1 VRGVFLDLETVDRND
16 LDLQL
21 LESTLPEWSL
31 LKNTRDVTQAIH
43 NADIVV
49 TNKIC
54 LDHDTLFAAEQL
66 KLVCIA
72 ATGTNNIDLEV
83 ARERNITVCNVRSY
97 ATASVVEHVFTL
109 ILNLVRNLQK
119 YRDAV
124 NQGGWQN
131 ANGFCLL
138 DYPVRE
144 LNGQTLGIIGYGE
157 LGKAVATTARAF
169 GMHILIAQRTGTQSG
184 PDRVPL
190 DRLLSESGIIS
201 VHCPLTDSTRNLISH
216 RELALMRKDA
226 ILINTA
232 RGGIVNEKA
241 LSEALRDGRI
251 AGAGIDVLE
260 EEPPRKGSPLL
271 ELALSNL
278 VVTPHIAWAGI
289 NARQTLINE
298 IAGNIKAFLDGS
310 PRNVVQ
316 T

>member
-1 VRGVFLDLETVDRND
+1 MRGVFLDLETVDRND

-21 LESTLPEWSL
+21 LASTLPEWSL
-31 LKNTRDVTQAIH
+31 LKNTSDVTREIRS
-43 NADIVV
+43 ADIVV
-49 TNKIC
+49 TNKIR
-54 LDHDTLFAAEQL
+54 LDRDKLLAAEHL

-72 ATGTNNIDLEV
+72 ATGTNNIDLV
-83 ARERNITVCNVRSY
+83 AARESNITVCNVRAY
-97 ATASVVEHVFTL
+97 ATSSVVEHVFTL
-109 ILNLVRNLQK
+109 ILNLARNLQN

-124 NQGGWQN
+124 NHGAWQN
-131 ANGFCLL
+131 ADGFCLL

-169 GMHILIAQRTGTQSG
+169 GMHILVAQRPGTPPD

-190 DRLLSESGIIS
+190 DRLLSESSIIS
-201 VHCPLTDSTRNLISH
+201 VHCPLTDSTRNLIDH

-232 RGGIVNEKA
+232 RGGIVNEMA
-241 LSEALRDGRI
+241 LSEALRQGRI
-251 AGAGIDVLE
+251 AGAGIDVLS
-260 EEPPRKGSPLL
+260 EEPPRNGSPLL
-271 ELALSNL
+271 DPSLPNL
-278 VVTPHIAWAGI
+278 IVTPHIAWAGI

-298 IAGNIKAFLDGS
+298 IAANIHAFLAGS

-316 T
+316 A